1 MKCPDCGYDNR
12 GNASFCQGCGAAL
25 MAQSLAG
32 AAEAQDPPPGDQ
44 SDTRPLPEMGAAFAP
59 LPEGALLREGRYVV
73 LEIRTADERSNL
85 YLVEDT
91 LPVNLCPNC
100 HETSDPKEKFCAFC
114 GADVSDLEPVYMR
127 YLALERADEQ
137 AFAAEAQLLAM
148 RLAHPALLLPRDVFV
163 EAPYGAPRHYLVG
176 PEFPPQLASSLGVPQ
191 KLNQVLEWGISL
203 SHALSYLHRHQVT
216 LGGGGLDYVAVD
228 GGAAYWAQL
237 GMAYVVPPE
246 ARSQSSGYFAQDVR
260 GLATALLYLAT
271 GLSDYVPGAD
281 LSEPAAAV
289 FDQAL
294 GTPEGFSD
302 AAAFGAALEEALQE
316 LRRPASVTLVVGYR
330 TDVGQERSLNEDSL
344 LMLDLTPV
352 FRSKSA
358 PVGLYAVAD
367 GMGGHEAGDMAS
379 QAAITTVAQMAVRD
393 VMRPAA
399 SGEPLPDLGEWLTQA
414 SQAASKAV
422 YDRRQDAG
430 TDMGTT
436 LVMALFVGD
445 TATIANV
452 GDSRAY
458 HLKPD
463 GIAQVSVDHSLVERL
478 VATGQ
483 ITREEVANHPQKN
496 VIYRVVGDKA
506 SVENDI
512 YERRLAPGEALL
524 LCSDGLDGMVEDE
537 QIWHLWR
544 TSTSPQEACG
554 WLVEA
559 ANEAGG
565 VDNITVVI
573 VQVAE

>member
-1 MKCPDCGYDNR
+1 MKCPNCGYDNR
-12 GNASFCQGCGAAL
+12 GDASFCQGCGAVLAT
-25 MAQSLAG
+25 QNSAG
-32 AAEAQDPPPGDQ
+32 ANGTQASLPDDQ
-44 SDTRPLPEMGAAFAP
+44 TDTRPLAEASEAFAP
-59 LPEGALLREGRYVV
+59 LPEGALLREGRYVI
-73 LEIRTADERSNL
+73 LEVRNSDEQSNL

-91 LPVNLCPNC
+91 VPVNLCPNC
-100 HETSDPKEKFCAFC
+100 HETSDPEESFCAFC
-114 GADVSDLEPVYMR
+114 GADVSGLEPLYMR

-148 RLAHPALLLPRDVFV
+148 RLARPALLLPHDVFV

-176 PEFPPQLASSLGVPQ
+176 PEFPPQPATSLPTPQ
-191 KLNQVLEWGISL
+191 KLSQVLAWGVSL

-216 LGGGGLDYVAVD
+216 LGGGGLDYLAVD
-228 GGAAYWAQL
+228 GGSPYWAQL
-237 GMAYVVPPE
+237 GMAYVIPPE
-246 ARSQSSGYFAQDVR
+246 ARAQSSGYFAQDVR
-260 GLATALLYLAT
+260 GLASALFTLAT
-271 GLSDYVPGAD
+271 GMSEYVPGTD

-289 FDQAL
+289 FDRAL
-294 GTPEGFSD
+294 GLPEGFAD
-302 AAAFGAALEEALQE
+302 VAAFGAALEEALRE
-316 LRRPASVTLVVGYR
+316 LRRPASVTLVVGYC

-344 LMLDLTPV
+344 LTLDLTPV

-358 PVGLYAVAD
+358 TVGLYAVAD
-367 GMGGHEAGDMAS
+367 GMGGHEAGDVAS
-379 QAAITTVAQMAVRD
+379 HAAITTVAQMAIRD
-393 VMRPAA
+393 VLRPAA
-399 SGEPLPDLGEWLTQA
+399 AGEPLPDLGEWLTQA

-422 YDRRQDAG
+422 YDRRREAG

-463 GIAQVSVDHSLVERL
+463 GIAQVTVDHSLVERL

-483 ITREEVANHPQKN
+483 IKPEEAANHPQKN

-506 SVENDI
+506 SVENDV

-524 LCSDGLDGMVEDE
+524 LCSDGLDGMVDDE
-537 QIWHLWR
+537 QIWQVWR
-544 TSTSPQEACG
+544 TSTSPQEACER
-554 WLVEA
+554 LVEA

-565 VDNITVVI
+565 VDNIATVI
-573 VQVAE
+573 VRVAQ